1 MSQLQALAAATS
13 QRRFATTDVDITI
26 SSDLATCRGAW
37 RELQGRGVATPFQTY
52 EWLAAWQHDVGAG
65 AGIRPLIVVGRR
77 SDGSVLFI
85 LPFGMVERHGCR
97 VLTWLSAPHAN
108 YGCGMFAPA
117 FLERSEEAFEAA
129 WQQIRSLLPK
139 VDAIVLSNQP
149 EKLGRF
155 DNPLLGLRTC
165 ASADRSHILDLNR
178 PFQDIVEEKFSSR
191 SRRRRRQIA
200 RKLADLPECRIASAS
215 WDRDVR
221 MATRAV
227 FALKT
232 AQLAERGI
240 PSPFTPSFQRFF
252 DKLAAAECGERG
264 LLRCSFLEIEGET
277 VAVNFGAVYNGVYH
291 GLITAMIEERYTQLS
306 IGACVLDHAIETAA
320 GEDLTA
326 FDFSSGDAD
335 YKSRWADRG
344 MELFE
349 THVALTAKGR
359 LYCLG
364 VRAALFAKR
373 RIKRSPLLWGW
384 AKKLR
389 AARAARSGRLA
400 LTGQ

>member
-13 QRRFATTDVDITI
+13 RRRFAATDVDITI

-37 RELQGRGVATPFQTY
+37 RELQGRGIATPFQTY
-52 EWLAAWQHDVGAG
+52 EWLAAWQRDVGAG

-77 SDGSVLFI
+77 CDGSALFI
-85 LPFGMVERHGCR
+85 LPFGMIERHGCR

-108 YGCGMFAPA
+108 YGCGMFDPA
-117 FLERSEEAFEAA
+117 FLEWSEDAFDAA
-129 WQQIRSLLPK
+129 WQQIISLLPR

-149 EKLGRF
+149 ERLGRF

-165 ASADRSHILDLNR
+165 ASADRSHVLDLSR
-178 PFQDIVEEKFSSR
+178 PFPDIVEEKFSSR

-200 RKLADLPECRIASAS
+200 KKLRELPECRIAAAF

-221 MATRAV
+221 TATRTV
-227 FALKT
+227 FALKA
-232 AQLAERGI
+232 AQLAKRGI

-252 DKLAAAECGERG
+252 DKLAASECGERG
-264 LLRCSFLEIEGET
+264 LLRCSFLEIEGDI

-320 GEDLTA
+320 GEDLIA

-335 YKSRWADRG
+335 YKTRWADRTIH
-344 MELFE
+344 LFE
-349 THVALTAKGR
+349 THIALTAKGR
-359 LYCLG
+359 LYCLAA
-364 VRAALFAKR
+364 RAALFAKR
-373 RIKRSPLLWGW
+373 RIKRSPLLWSW
-384 AKKLR
+384 AKTL
-389 AARAARSGRLA
+389 RAARSGRLA
-400 LTGQ
+400 LPRQ